1 MCSEDWCVHCW
12 LAEKLLIKTG
22 LVTWTLLLVTAAG
35 ELMLASLSSVAIY
48 LNRDPLF
55 PSDTFEMRVQKRR
68 KNRTRLS
75 QVS

>member
-1 MCSEDWCVHCW
+1 MCITLTRAILYMCSEDWCVHCW
-12 LAEKLLIKTG
+12 LVEKLLIKTG

-55 PSDTFEMRVQKRR
+55 SIGYV
-68 KNRTRLS
+68 
-75 QVS
+75 